1 MKKRKEEQ
9 KKSKQEGKQI
19 REAKIEKVVKRKDNA
34 TTSSSKGAANLA
46 TSVSR
51 GSKIRSPP
59 KTAKVSLRESSSS
72 MEDCTW

>member
-19 REAKIEKVVKRKDNA
+19 REAKIEEAVKRKDNA
-34 TTSSSKGAANLA
+34 NASSKGAVNLA

-51 GSKIRSPP
+51 GSKTRSPP
-59 KTAKVSLRESSSS
+59 KTAKEPPRESSSS